1 MGARID
7 EHGAVVHDGV
17 PVVAN
22 TVFGRHLVI
31 GDPARRQHS
40 PDPNLLLI
48 PMGARALLND
58 ILPKAWPLLISK
70 AANDSAAYSANHCSH
85 WTANDST
92 ADRSGRRARSSP
104 TGLRLH
110 GKGEGEQGE
119 SGSRRNCMS
128 SHEEVPFKGG
138 RSEELAEAATVL
150 RAHGQGGYFLSA
162 SKAMSAPPYGRREP
176 GELLVCKPLAPAR
189 VPTGLLS
196 SPWHSRELILR
207 ARSRSQTR
215 PSCAN
220 LPKHPRE
227 RGAPPLE
234 HFVKAAQRNASV

>member
-7 EHGAVVHDGV
+7 EQGAVVHDGV

-22 TVFGRHLVI
+22 TVFGRHLVV

-176 GELLVCKPLAPAR
+176 GE
-189 VPTGLLS
+189 
-196 SPWHSRELILR
+196 
-207 ARSRSQTR
+207 
-215 PSCAN
+215 
-220 LPKHPRE
+220 
-227 RGAPPLE
+227 
-234 HFVKAAQRNASV
+234 